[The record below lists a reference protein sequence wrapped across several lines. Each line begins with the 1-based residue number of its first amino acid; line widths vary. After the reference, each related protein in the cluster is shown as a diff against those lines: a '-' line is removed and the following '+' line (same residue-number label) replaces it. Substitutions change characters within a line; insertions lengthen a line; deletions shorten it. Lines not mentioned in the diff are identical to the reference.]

1 MTWILH
7 KRDYNEGVW
16 GDVCRHN
23 ELYKVHSWITQS
35 FRKYVHLSSSQ
46 NNAFITV
53 SEVRGKVSNWEV
65 LRSGVK
71 KSCHL
76 YSYIFRPID
85 LVLIRLECQYEEILH
100 KIRTMIVPK
109 WNCDRILLFHFCLLI
124 PLYPVLNKL
133 MNIFS
138 LSFLNASSGERIFS
152 RMITCMSLTQCPL
165 RLKWAPVA
173 WSSIL
178 FRT

>member
-1 MTWILH
+1 M
-7 KRDYNEGVW
+7 R
-16 GDVCRHN
+16 
-23 ELYKVHSWITQS
+23 
-35 FRKYVHLSSSQ
+35 
-46 NNAFITV
+46 V
-53 SEVRGKVSNWEV
+53 SEVSGKVSNWEV

-178 FRT
+178 FRTYPLCCPKRVARDFPVSPIYCMPQCRQVMQYITLHDWQVTAVSMSWV